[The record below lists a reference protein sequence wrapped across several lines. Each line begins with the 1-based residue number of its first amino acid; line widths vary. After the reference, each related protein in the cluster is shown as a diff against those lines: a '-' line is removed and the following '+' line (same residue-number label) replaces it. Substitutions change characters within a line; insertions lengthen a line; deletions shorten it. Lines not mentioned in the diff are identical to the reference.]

1 MAVSASVFVRN
12 RLSEIDVALMG
23 ERKWNSKALAFFRTS
38 ISSDLIG
45 FGNQIA
51 DEVTVATTIDEP
63 GSSSREIAIEGVFID
78 QYPFKK

>member
-23 ERKWNSKALAFFRTS
+23 ERKWNSKAFAFFRTS
-38 ISSDLIG
+38 IFSDLIG

-51 DEVTVATTIDEP
+51 DEVTVSTTIDKP
-63 GSSSREIAIEGVFID
+63 GSREIAIEGVFID
-78 QYPFKK
+78 QYPFNK